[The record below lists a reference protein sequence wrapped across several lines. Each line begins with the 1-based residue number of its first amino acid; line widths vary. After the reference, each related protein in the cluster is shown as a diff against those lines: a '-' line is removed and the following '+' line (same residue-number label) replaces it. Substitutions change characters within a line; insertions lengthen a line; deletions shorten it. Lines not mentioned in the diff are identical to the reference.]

1 MRVSFADAMIY
12 WEMDGFISFASE
24 VGKEKNSGLQRSI
37 QVNRN
42 YKRVIVPD
50 ILQQN
55 ILQKMLRAVA

>member
-1 MRVSFADAMIY
+1 MCR
-12 WEMDGFISFASE
+12 
-24 VGKEKNSGLQRSI
+24 R

-55 ILQKMLRAVA
+55 ICKDAEGSGIKEAYVHSNLQYKLHKLNTAQTITLSFAG

>member
-1 MRVSFADAMIY
+1 MCR
-12 WEMDGFISFASE
+12 
-24 VGKEKNSGLQRSI
+24 R